1 MGEITR
7 MENIVGRTAWRD
19 ISRMVAFAQGNLEA
33 AARSIAEHPR
43 PHIGVVC
50 GFFVR
55 HAEPP
60 SPETDG
66 LNGMGHL
73 AAAFGKVGVPVT
85 VITDAPCAK
94 AVWAVTRVL
103 PHRVSLQVTDVSAES
118 VRRLRSQLETDEHPI
133 THLIAIERCSLGADG
148 RPYREHGWDI
158 SDDTAPLDYL
168 FEDEGWHRGWTTI
181 GAGDGGNEI
190 GMANLP
196 REIVETDIPNGAL
209 IAARTGADHL
219 LVSGVANCGAY
230 ALVSAVAAL
239 RPELAGRLLRNFN
252 AETEKAMLTAAVSV
266 GQAVDDSRVD
276 RLGQLQMS
284 IDRLPLEVHV
294 AIIEALRSVVPAAS
308 PGGLA
313 DVRELG

>member
-1 MGEITR
+1 VTYPIVDQQTFSGSAVDAELQWGYADQYICKVYVEVVMGEITR

-73 AAAFGKVGVPVT
+73 AAAFGEVGVPVT

-148 RPYREHGWDI
+148 
-158 SDDTAPLDYL
+158 L
-168 FEDEGWHRGWTTI
+168 
-181 GAGDGGNEI
+181 
-190 GMANLP
+190 
-196 REIVETDIPNGAL
+196 PNGAL

>member
-73 AAAFGKVGVPVT
+73 AAAFGEVGVPVT

-148 RPYREHGWDI
+148 
-158 SDDTAPLDYL
+158 L
-168 FEDEGWHRGWTTI
+168 
-181 GAGDGGNEI
+181 
-190 GMANLP
+190 
-196 REIVETDIPNGAL
+196 PNGAL